1 MLFLEIV
8 LILSFFGLLLFGYPL
23 FLWLLAKAKCRPI
36 KKMGISPFV
45 SIIISSYNEGN
56 IIERKI
62 HNVLALEYPRS
73 QYEVIVVDSGS
84 TDNTHQILEKYCKDR
99 SIVWIREPER
109 LGKPH
114 AINAGLS
121 VAKGEIVVL
130 TDADA
135 FLHVESLKR
144 VVRNFADE
152 NVGAV
157 VGNLTLD
164 GNDALNR
171 MNSAFY
177 RVFRQSARE
186 WESAIDSASFFSGEL
201 LAFRKSLVDEIAENV
216 LSDDQYILFEIR
228 KRGYRGICEKEA
240 FVFERDVETLRGQI
254 NHKRRTLVG
263 TLQVF
268 SKNRNVLFN
277 PKYGFFGMLI
287 APAYLLRI
295 IVNPFLLFLIPLFT
309 IFYAPYI
316 FLLLLVTLV
325 LVAILSRRLLM
336 AVLYGLV
343 VQIAVILGI
352 IDYATRNY
360 TVLWTKKGK

>member
-1 MLFLEIV
+1 MLVLGIV
-8 LILSFFGLLLFGYPL
+8 LISFGLLLFGYPL
-23 FLWLLAKAKCRPI
+23 FLWLLAKAKRRPV
-36 KKMGISPFV
+36 KKMEIFPFI
-45 SIIISSYNEGN
+45 SIIIPSFNEGN
-56 IIERKI
+56 VIERKI
-62 HNVLALEYPRS
+62 HNILALEYPRS

-84 TDNTHQILEKYCKDR
+84 SDDTPQILEKYCKDG
-99 SIVWIREPER
+99 SIISIRHPKR
-109 LGKPH
+109 LGKPQG
-114 AINAGLS
+114 INVGLAA
-121 VAKGEIVVL
+121 AKGEIVVL

-135 FLHVESLKR
+135 FLNVESLKML
-144 VVRNFADE
+144 VRNFADE

-164 GNDALNR
+164 GNEPVNR

-177 RVFRQSARE
+177 KIFRQRARE
-186 WESAIDSASFFSGEL
+186 WESEIDSASFFSGEL
-201 LAFRKSLVDEIAENV
+201 LAFRKSLVDKIDEEV
-216 LSDDQYILFEIR
+216 VSDDQFILFEIR
-228 KRGYRGICEKEA
+228 KKGYRGICEKEA

-268 SKNRNVLFN
+268 SRNRSVLFN

-295 IVNPFLLFLIPLFT
+295 VVNPFLLFLIPAFI

-316 FLLLLVTLV
+316 LLLFVATLV
-325 LVAILSRRLLM
+325 LVAIFSRRLLM
-336 AVLYGLV
+336 ALLYGVLV
-343 VQIAVILGI
+343 QLAVILGI
-352 IDYATRNY
+352 VDYATRNY